1 MKSNYSYKFTHG
13 NRLSR

>member
-1 MKSNYSYKFTHG
+1 MKPNYSYKFTHG